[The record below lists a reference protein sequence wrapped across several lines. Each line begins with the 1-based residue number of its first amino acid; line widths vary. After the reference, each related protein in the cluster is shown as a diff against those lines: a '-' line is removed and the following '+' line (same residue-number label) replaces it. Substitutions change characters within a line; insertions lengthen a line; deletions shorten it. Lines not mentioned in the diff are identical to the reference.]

1 LKTLGVLAVAG
12 AVLLGGCG
20 GEELPSRD
28 QIPIL
33 RQKVYALEQ
42 GIRTRNRTAL
52 DSLLSV
58 DILDFKEN
66 SDSLLNFVYGA
77 ADRFPFKKL
86 GDYTIFFSKDV
97 GVVDCFIMDS
107 TENRER
113 PLRLMYKFDDKTW
126 LLTEFRGGHPD
137 SSKLF

>member
-1 LKTLGVLAVAG
+1 MLAVAG
-12 AVLLGGCG
+12 AILLGGCG

-42 GIRTRNRTAL
+42 GIQTRNRVAL

-58 DILDFKEN
+58 DILDYKEN
-66 SDSLLNFVYGA
+66 SDSLLSFVYGA
-77 ADRFPFKKL
+77 DGRFPFKKL
-86 GDYTIFFSKDV
+86 GDYTIFFNKDV

-107 TENRER
+107 TEYRDR
-113 PLRLMYKFDDKTW
+113 PLRLMYKFDDDVW
-126 LLTEFRGGHPD
+126 LLTEFRRGPTD